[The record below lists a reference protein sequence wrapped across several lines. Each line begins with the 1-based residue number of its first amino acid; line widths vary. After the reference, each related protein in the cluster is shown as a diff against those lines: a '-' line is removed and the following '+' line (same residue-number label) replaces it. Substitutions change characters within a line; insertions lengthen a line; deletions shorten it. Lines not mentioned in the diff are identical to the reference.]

1 MNLMKNYL
9 RPFVPAAV
17 RLVALALMVVLAENA
32 RAAGPFTV
40 TTVNDSHASN
50 PGSSAT
56 DANGNIS
63 LRSAIEA
70 ANVQAGATTINVPP
84 GTYDLALGELD
95 VATNAGKNITIQ
107 AAGGNAANTV
117 ISQLD
122 GTNRVFNIDTNSLGN
137 DIVTLSGFTIQGG
150 HDKTDIA
157 GGAGILA
164 GSVTNIPK
172 DVLYLTG
179 CVIANNHCSPPN
191 ILYTAQIGGGVQ
203 MAGGDL
209 NINSCTFS
217 NNSSGASQGG
227 AIAFYV
233 QSVNSSL
240 TISNSIFANNSMT
253 NTSGSGPDGGGAIFI
268 GSTPG
273 SVHTISKSVFS
284 NNQAIGTL
292 GNTYGG
298 AIELNTG
305 TLNINNSTFTGN
317 AATSITTSGGQGGAI
332 YVDAGTNQTSF
343 CRIVG
348 NSAPN
353 GGGGIYN
360 HGSNGA
366 NTLAINDW
374 WGCNGGPGAA
384 GCDVAATDAGGLN
397 DAPFIVLTNTATPFV
412 ILPGQT
418 TTLTASFLQNSA
430 GTVLTLGQISVLLGL
445 PVTWNNAV
453 LGTIANPQ
461 TVIQN
466 NGTATAMFIAGTTN
480 GTGQASATVDNGIA
494 TALIDI
500 TCPGITGTVS
510 GGGSICPGGSAPVT
524 VSVSGGVPPYTITL
538 NNGGGTQSGS
548 SPFSF
553 TVSPVSTT
561 TYQLASGS
569 DSDGCPVAASGSA
582 MVTFNGLPTASI
594 TPSPTAVF
602 ANSSGNQASAPSG
615 FAGYAWTIN
624 NGFIIGPDNLPTVN
638 YIAGVSGDVDLSL
651 TGYNAAGCSTNV
663 SINVPVLTG
672 FSVHTNLTFTT
683 INTNSLGTLTGIAF
697 DGTNY
702 WDCSGGNSSGIR
714 EGEYT
719 SSGAPIANFAAGLD
733 FRSVFTRADGTVLA
747 RQYNDNVIYQQTN
760 PGVFVNS
767 GVSLGGTNLDFQSS
781 VVLNGAGTEFD
792 AMSGGVVSRWDTNGN
807 YLGSV
812 NLQGFGSLGSEN
824 LSPQNRGLAAFGD
837 VWLTYNGAGILS
849 GWDYNGNRVFQMNL
863 PGAGTSGDS
872 DWSFSC
878 CNGKVFIVD
887 NTGVTWDAFDL
898 ASGATVA
905 VLGAESYVPY
915 VSDVTNKIAGVGPI
929 SRVDFIRVTTGDP
942 LPAPAQLRSYQSVL
956 VFSDYGFNDNVGL
969 GNELA
974 DCVDQGGGVVL
985 NTFDFFS
992 SGVYS
997 IQGRL
1002 TNGYLPFTTSG
1013 DAAPG
1018 NLTLVADLPLN
1029 PLLDGVN
1036 SFNGGTESF
1045 LNTPISIA
1053 PGATQVAHWNNG
1065 QPLVGSTNH
1074 APGRVVGLNFFP
1086 PSSDASA
1093 GFWVSSTDGAKL
1105 MVNALLWSGR
1115 IPPTIIS
1122 APADQVVA
1130 VGGTATF
1137 GVVAAGMS
1145 PLTYQWQLNGT
1156 NLPAATSSVL
1166 SFTVGASSPGQY
1178 SVVVSNPYGQTVS
1191 GFATLNLPLR
1201 FLTPGKPI
1209 PSALQLVL
1217 TDSDGSVVS
1226 SNRAAR
1232 VQIYATTSLK
1242 QPFSQWLLVTNPVIA
1257 TNGLLQ
1263 VNGLTTTSPAS
1274 RFFRAVEIP

>member
-1 MNLMKNYL
+1 MNLMKNHFM
-9 RPFVPAAV
+9 PIVPAAV
-17 RLVALALMVVLAENA
+17 RLVALALMVVFAGNA
-32 RAAGPFTV
+32 WAAGPFTV
-40 TTVNDSHASN
+40 TTINDSHASN
-50 PGSSAT
+50 PGSSPT

-70 ANVQAGATTINVPP
+70 ANAQAGATSINVPP
-84 GTYDLALGELD
+84 GTYNLSLGELD

-107 AAGGNAANTV
+107 AAGGNAANTF
-117 ISQLD
+117 INQLD
-122 GTNRVFNIDTNSLGN
+122 GTNRIFDIDTNSLGN
-137 DIVTLSGFTIQGG
+137 DIIALSGLTIQGG
-150 HDKTDIA
+150 HDATDIA

-164 GSVTNIPK
+164 GSITNTPK
-172 DVLYLTG
+172 DILYLTG
-179 CVIANNHCSPPN
+179 CVIANNHCSLPN
-191 ILYTAQIGGGVQ
+191 ALYTGQIGGGVQ

-209 NINSCTFS
+209 IISSCTFS
-217 NNSSGASQGG
+217 NNSSGSSQGG

-273 SVHTISKSVFS
+273 SVHTILNSVFTG
-284 NNQAIGTL
+284 NEAIGTS

-305 TLNINNSTFTGN
+305 TLNIFNSTFTGN
-317 AATSITTSGGQGGAI
+317 LAASATRFGGEGGAI

-353 GGGGIYN
+353 GGSGIFS

-366 NTLAINDW
+366 STLAINDW

-384 GCDVAATDAGGLN
+384 GCDVATTDAGGLT
-397 DAPFIVLTNTATPFV
+397 DAPFIVLTNTASPFTV
-412 ILPGQT
+412 LPGQT
-418 TTLTASFLQNSA
+418 TTLTASFLQNST
-430 GTVLTLGQISVLLGL
+430 GTALTPGQISVLLGL
-445 PVTWNNAV
+445 PVTWNNAF
-453 LGTIANPQ
+453 LGVIASSQP
-461 TVIQN
+461 TIQN
-466 NGTATAMFIAGTTN
+466 NGTATAVFIAGMTN
-480 GTGQASATVDNGIA
+480 GIGQASATVDNGIA

-510 GGGSICPGGSAPVT
+510 GGGSICPGGSALVN
-524 VSVSGGVPPYTITL
+524 VSISGGVPPYSATL

-548 SPFSF
+548 GPFSF
-553 TVSPVSTT
+553 TVSPGSTT
-561 TYQLASGS
+561 TYQLSSGS

-582 MVTFNGLPTASI
+582 TVTFNALQTASI
-594 TPSPTAVF
+594 TPTPTAVL

-624 NGFIIGPDNLPTVN
+624 NGYIIGPDNLPTVN
-638 YIAGVSGDVDLSL
+638 YIAGVSGDVNLGL

-663 SINVPVLTG
+663 SIDVPVLTG
-672 FSVHTNLTFTT
+672 FSVHTNLTFATT
-683 INTNSLGTLTGIAF
+683 NVATLTGITF

-702 WDCSGGNSSGIR
+702 WDCSGGNSGGIR

-719 SSGAPIANFAAGLD
+719 SSGAPIANYAAGLD
-733 FRSVFTRADGTVLA
+733 FRSVLTRADGTVLA
-747 RQYNDNVIYQQTN
+747 RQYNDNVIYEQTN

-767 GVSLGGTNLDFQSS
+767 GVSLGGTNLDPQSS

-812 NLQGFGSLGSEN
+812 NLQGFGSLSSEN
-824 LSPQNRGLAAFGD
+824 ISPQSRGLGAIGD

-849 GWDYNGNRVFQMNL
+849 GWDFSGNRIFQMNL
-863 PGAGTSGDS
+863 PGAGTSAAS

-878 CNGKVFIVD
+878 CNGKVFMVD
-887 NTGVTWDAFDL
+887 SAGLTWHAYDL
-898 ASGATVA
+898 SSGATVA

-929 SRVDFIRVTTGDP
+929 SRVTFIRVTTGDP
-942 LPAPAQLRSYQSVL
+942 LPAPVQLRSYQSVL

-974 DCVDQGGGVVL
+974 DYVDQGGGVVL

-997 IQGRL
+997 IQGRM

-1013 DAAPG
+1013 DASPG

-1036 SFNGGTESF
+1036 SFNGGTASF
-1045 LNTPISIA
+1045 LNTPISMA

-1122 APADQVVA
+1122 APVDQVVA
-1130 VGGTATF
+1130 MGGTATF
-1137 GVVAAGMS
+1137 GVVAAGTS

-1156 NLPAATSSVL
+1156 NLPAATNSVL
-1166 SFTVGASSPGQY
+1166 SFTVGVGSPGQY
-1178 SVVVSNPYGQTVS
+1178 SVVVSNPYGQTCS
-1191 GFATLNLPLR
+1191 GFALLNLPLR
-1201 FLTPGKPI
+1201 FLTPGKPFS
-1209 PSALQLVL
+1209 SALQLTL

-1257 TNGLLQ
+1257 TNGFLQ
-1263 VNGLTTTSPAS
+1263 VNGLITTSPAN

>member
-1 MNLMKNYL
+1 MKNYSREL
-9 RPFVPAAV
+9 TRAAG
-17 RLVALALMVVLAENA
+17 RLVALAMMLALVGSA

-40 TTVNDSHASN
+40 TTVKDSHASN

-70 ANVQAGATTINVPP
+70 ANTQAGATTINVPP
-84 GTYDLALGELD
+84 GVYNLALGELD
-95 VATNAGKNITIQ
+95 VATNAGKNITVQ
-107 AAGGNAANTV
+107 AAGGNAANTIV
-117 ISQLD
+117 NQ
-122 GTNRVFNIDTNSLGN
+122 TNNSSRVFNIDTNSLGN
-137 DIVTLSGFTIQGG
+137 DTVTLSGFTIQGG
-150 HDKTDIA
+150 HDANDIA

-164 GSVTNIPK
+164 GSITNTPK

-191 ILYTAQIGGGVQ
+191 TNYTGQIGGGVQ

-227 AIAFYV
+227 AIAFFV

-273 SVHTISKSVFS
+273 SVHTIWNSVFS
-284 NNQAIGTL
+284 NNQAIGAL

-332 YVDAGTNQTSF
+332 YVDTGTNQTSF

-384 GCDVAATDAGGLN
+384 GCDVAVTDAGGLTA
-397 DAPFIVLTNTATPFV
+397 APFIVLTNTASPFA

-430 GTVLTLGQISVLLGL
+430 GTVLTPGQISVLLGL

-453 LGTIANPQ
+453 LGVIANPQ

-466 NGTATAMFIAGTTN
+466 NGTATAMFIAGTAG
-480 GTGQASATVDNGIA
+480 GTGQASATVDNGTA
-494 TALIDI
+494 TALINI
-500 TCPGITGTVS
+500 ACPGITGTVS
-510 GGGSICPGGSAPVT
+510 GGGSICPGGSALVT
-524 VSVSGGVPPYTITL
+524 VSVSGGVPPYTVTL

-553 TVSPVSTT
+553 TVSPGSTT
-561 TYQLASGS
+561 TYQLSSGS
-569 DSDGCPVAASGSA
+569 DSDGCPVSSSIGS
-582 MVTFNGLPTASI
+582 VTVTVNALSASI
-594 TPSPTAVF
+594 TPSPSAVF
-602 ANSSGNQASAPSG
+602 ANSSGNQASAPAG
-615 FAGYAWTIN
+615 FASYSWTIN

-638 YIAGVSGDVDLSL
+638 YIAGVSGDVNLSL
-651 TGYNAAGCSTNV
+651 TGYNATGCSTNV

-672 FSVHTNLTFTT
+672 FSVHTNLTFITT
-683 INTNSLGTLTGIAF
+683 NVTTPTGITF

-702 WDCSGGNSSGIR
+702 WDCSGGYSTGIR

-733 FRSVFTRADGTVLA
+733 FRSIFTRADGTVFA
-747 RQYNDNVIYQQTN
+747 RQYNTNVIYEQTN

-767 GVSLGGTNLDFQSS
+767 GVSLSGGTLDPQSS

-792 AMSGGVVSRWDTNGN
+792 AMSGGVVSRWDINGN

-812 NLQGFGSLGSEN
+812 NLQGFGSLSGEN
-824 LSPQNRGLAAFGD
+824 TSPQNRGLAVIGS
-837 VWLTYNGAGILS
+837 VWLTYSGGGILS
-849 GWDYNGNRVFQMNL
+849 GWDYSGNRLFQMNL
-863 PGAGTSGDS
+863 PGAGTGLNADF
-872 DWSFSC
+872 SFSC
-878 CNGKVFIVD
+878 CNGKVFITD
-887 NTGVTWDAFDL
+887 TAGTTWYAYDL
-898 ASGATVA
+898 ASGASVA
-905 VLGAESYVPY
+905 VLTSETNTVWNA
-915 VSDVTNKIAGVGPI
+915 DVTNKIAGVGPI
-929 SRVDFIRVTTGDP
+929 SRVDFFRVAAGDP
-942 LPAPAQLRSYQSVL
+942 MPSLAQLQSYQSVL
-956 VFSDYGFNDNVGL
+956 VYSDEYFNDNVGL

-974 DCVDQGGGVVL
+974 DYVDQGGGVVL
-985 NTFDFFS
+985 NTFVFWDQY
-992 SGVYS
+992 GLS

-1002 TNGYLPFTTSG
+1002 TNGYLPFSTSG
-1013 DAAPG
+1013 QSVAANP
-1018 NLTLVADLPLN
+1018 TLVADLPLN

-1036 SFNGGTESF
+1036 SFNGGASAYM
-1045 LNTPISIA
+1045 NSPISIA
-1053 PGATQVAHWNNG
+1053 PSATLVAHWNNG

-1074 APGRVVGLNFFP
+1074 TPGRVVGLNFFP
-1086 PSSDASA
+1086 PSSDAGA

-1130 VGGTATF
+1130 MGGTATF
-1137 GVVAAGMS
+1137 GVVAAGTS

-1166 SFTVGASSPGQY
+1166 SFSVGAGSPGQY

-1201 FLTPGKPI
+1201 FLTPGKPV
-1209 PSALQLVL
+1209 PSALQLML

-1232 VQIYATTSLK
+1232 VQIYSTTSIK

-1263 VNGLTTTSPAS
+1263 VNGLTTTPAS

>member
-40 TTVNDSHASN
+40 TTGNDSHASN

-95 VATNAGKNITIQ
+95 VATNAAKNITIQ
-107 AAGGNAANTV
+107 AAGGTAANTIV
-117 ISQLD
+117 TQLD

-137 DIVTLSGFTIQGG
+137 DIVTLSGLTIQGG

-164 GSVTNIPK
+164 GSVTNTPK

-191 ILYTAQIGGGVQ
+191 TSYTAQIGGGVQ

-209 NINSCTFS
+209 IINSCTFS
-217 NNSSGASQGG
+217 NDSSGASQGG
-227 AIAFYV
+227 AIAFFV

-240 TISNSIFANNSMT
+240 IISNSIFANNSMT

-273 SVHTISKSVFS
+273 SVHTIWKTVFS
-284 NNQAIGTL
+284 NNQAIGTF

-317 AATSITTSGGQGGAI
+317 AVTSTTSSGGQGGAI
-332 YVDAGTNQTSF
+332 YVDTGTNQTSF

-353 GGGGIYN
+353 DGGGIFN

-366 NTLAINDW
+366 STLAINDW

-384 GCDVAATDAGGLN
+384 GCDVATTDAGGLTA
-397 DAPFIVLTNTATPFV
+397 APFIVLTNTASPFT

-430 GTVLTLGQISVLLGL
+430 GTVLTPSQISVLLGL
-445 PVTWNNAV
+445 PVTWNNAF
-453 LGTIANPQ
+453 LGLIASSQP
-461 TVIQN
+461 TIQN
-466 NGTATAMFIAGTTN
+466 NGTATAVFLAGLTN
-480 GTGQASATVDNGIA
+480 GIGQASATVDNGIA

-500 TCPGITGTVS
+500 TCPGIAGTVS
-510 GGGSICPGGSAPVT
+510 GGGSICPGGSALVT
-524 VSVSGGVPPYTITL
+524 VSVSGGVPPYSITL
-538 NNGGGTQSGS
+538 NNGGGTQSGNG
-548 SPFSF
+548 PFSF
-553 TVSPVSTT
+553 TVSPGSRT
-561 TYQLASGS
+561 TYQLSSGS
-569 DSDGCPVAASGSA
+569 DSDGCPVTASGSA
-582 MVTFNGLPTASI
+582 TVTFNALLTASI

-615 FAGYAWTIN
+615 FAGYAWTIS
-624 NGFIIGPDNLPTVN
+624 NGYIIGPDNLPTVS
-638 YIAGVSGDVDLSL
+638 YIAGVSGDVNLGL

-672 FSVHTNLTFTT
+672 VSVHTNLTFATT
-683 INTNSLGTLTGIAF
+683 NVATLTGITF

-702 WDCSGGNSSGIR
+702 WDCSGGNSGGIR

-719 SSGAPIANFAAGLD
+719 SSGAPIANYAAGLD

-747 RQYNDNVIYQQTN
+747 RQYNDNVIYEQSN

-767 GVSLGGTNLDFQSS
+767 GVSLGGTNLDPQSS

-792 AMSGGVVSRWDTNGN
+792 AMSGGVVSRWDTTGN

-812 NLQGFGSLGSEN
+812 NLQGFGSLSSEN
-824 LSPQNRGLAAFGD
+824 VSPQSRGLGAIGD

-849 GWDYNGNRVFQMNL
+849 GWDYSGNRIFQMNL
-863 PGAGTSGDS
+863 PGAGTSSAS
-872 DWSFSC
+872 DWSFSS

-887 NTGVTWDAFDL
+887 SAGVTWHAFDL

-905 VLGAESYVPY
+905 VLTSETNAVWNA
-915 VSDVTNKIAGVGPI
+915 DVTNKIAGVGPI
-929 SRVDFIRVTTGDP
+929 SRVDFFRVAAGDP
-942 LPAPAQLRSYQSVL
+942 MPSPAQLQSYQSVL
-956 VFSDYGFNDNVGL
+956 VYSDEYFNDNVGL

-974 DCVDQGGGVVL
+974 DYVDQGGGVVL
-985 NTFDFFS
+985 NTFVFWDQY
-992 SGVYS
+992 GLS

-1013 DAAPG
+1013 QSLAANP
-1018 NLTLVADLPLN
+1018 TLVADLPLN

-1036 SFNGGTESF
+1036 SFNGGASAYM
-1045 LNTPISIA
+1045 NSPISIA
-1053 PGATQVAHWNNG
+1053 PGATLVAHWSNG

-1086 PSSDASA
+1086 PSSDAGA

-1137 GVVAAGMS
+1137 GVVAAGTS

-1156 NLPAATSSVL
+1156 NLPAATNSVL
-1166 SFTVGASSPGQY
+1166 SFTVGVGSPGQY
-1178 SVVVSNPYGQTVS
+1178 SVVVSNPYGQTCS
-1191 GFATLNLPLR
+1191 GFASLNLPLR

-1209 PSALQLVL
+1209 ARVLQLML
-1217 TDSDGSVVS
+1217 TDSNGSVVS

-1232 VQIYATTSLK
+1232 VQIYATTNIK

-1263 VNGLTTTSPAS
+1263 VNGLITTSPTN